1 MAPVIR
7 ISTET
12 FSMLQKVAQ
21 PLVDTPDSAIRK
33 ALVAYL
39 DMQSSDSTI
48 RTSKS
53 PVLTPPL
60 AHDVMNFNPDTP
72 PDLTHASFK
81 AGLVA
86 DRSVNKWNRLLI
98 EAHAKAFESLG
109 QDIAALQR
117 VSEANI
123 RKRETTE
130 AGFKPVNDLGFS
142 VQGVESNKAWSIS
155 RELAKK
161 FGFPISIEFRWQQK
175 EGAAFPGQV
184 GRIYYEP

>member
-39 DMQSSDSTI
+39 EMQSSDSTTG
-48 RTSKS
+48 TSRNS
-53 PVLTPPL
+53 VPTLPH
-60 AHDVMNFNPDTP
+60 AHGVMTFDPDTP

-81 AGLVA
+81 TGFVA
-86 DRSVNKWNRLLI
+86 DRPVDKWNRLLI
-98 EAHAKAFESLG
+98 EAHAKAFESVG
-109 QDIAALQR
+109 KDIAALQR
-117 VSEANI
+117 ISEANI
-123 RKRETTE
+123 RQEETTE
-130 AGFKPVNDLGFS
+130 AGFKPVNDFGFS

-155 RELAKK
+155 RGLAKK

-175 EGAAFPGQV
+175 EGAAFPGQA
-184 GRIYYEP
+184 GRIHYEP

>member
-1 MAPVIR
+1 MPPVIR
-7 ISTET
+7 ISAET

-21 PLVDTPDSAIRK
+21 PLVDTPDTVIRK

-39 DMQSSDSTI
+39 NMHSLDVPI
-48 RTSKS
+48 ATSKS
-53 PVLTPPL
+53 PVPAPPSTNGVMTFDP
-60 AHDVMNFNPDTP
+60 DVP
-72 PDLTHASFK
+72 PDLTHTSFK

-86 DRSVNKWNRLLI
+86 DFPVNKWNRLLV
-98 EAHAKAFESLG
+98 EAHARAYESLG
-109 QDIAALQR
+109 KDIGALRR

-123 RKRETTE
+123 RQGETTE
-130 AGFKPVNDLGFS
+130 AGFKPVNDYGFS

-155 RELAKK
+155 RGLAKK

-175 EGAAFPGQV
+175 PSAAYPGQV